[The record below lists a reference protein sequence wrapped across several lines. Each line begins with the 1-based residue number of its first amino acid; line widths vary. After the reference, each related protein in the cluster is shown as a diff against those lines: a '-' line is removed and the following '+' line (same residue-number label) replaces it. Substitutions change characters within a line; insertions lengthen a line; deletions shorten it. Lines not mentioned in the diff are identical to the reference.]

1 MTKKERRQVYSDEMK
16 LRILCRKINADFLEA
31 TRQLINVDLT
41 RTPVTMT
48 FAQALASFRNEVN
61 RKFPPSLTP
70 AERTRRMAEIDT
82 SYNRNRGGR
91 GGRGGRGRGR
101 FRGRDRRSNRDD
113 KNSGTESVRTI
124 QGLDGKAMEVHPSYN
139 FSEEDWQNIPYEE
152 KGRLIQ
158 ARQDYHSRKR
168 ARVSEVQRERHQA
181 NQQDTPLGGGYIM
194 GGKNEQ
200 EALRKTGTPNERG
213 RA

>member
-1 MTKKERRQVYSDEMK
+1 
-16 LRILCRKINADFLEA
+16 
-31 TRQLINVDLT
+31 
-41 RTPVTMT
+41 MT

-70 AERTRRMAEIDT
+70 TERTCRMTEIDT

-158 ARQDYHSRKR
+158 ARHDYNSNKR
-168 ARVSEVQRERHQA
+168 ARVSEVQRERQQT
-181 NQQDTPLGGGYIM
+181 NQQETPLGGSYIM
-194 GGKNEQ
+194 GGRNEQ
-200 EALRKTGTPNERG
+200 EALRKKGKQNERDS
-213 RA
+213 A

>member
-70 AERTRRMAEIDT
+70 TERTRRMAEIDT

-101 FRGRDRRSNRDD
+101 FRGRDRRSNKIIKTR
-113 KNSGTESVRTI
+113 
-124 QGLDGKAMEVHPSYN
+124 GLK
-139 FSEEDWQNIPYEE
+139 
-152 KGRLIQ
+152 
-158 ARQDYHSRKR
+158 
-168 ARVSEVQRERHQA
+168 VSEPYKV
-181 NQQDTPLGGGYIM
+181 LM
-194 GGKNEQ
+194 GKRWRCIHHIILVKRTGKIFPTKK
-200 EALRKTGTPNERG
+200 RVV
-213 RA
+213 